1 MDNNNNL
8 NYDPEAFKEF
18 FGTHQTDVNVPDD
31 ITTPETVEE
40 ETDVDVDDSTV
51 NTDATTTDDNTDST
65 DDAQQDTTKQQRAKN
80 NANAVFAQM
89 RTQNKKQQQVLNQ
102 IAQQLGVQDTS
113 NPDAVLNA
121 LQTLATKAQAQKQ
134 GIPEEFLQ
142 RFRNL
147 EEQAAEHEK
156 QNLLIAAGRG
166 FQALKTQHHLTDE
179 DLNNFADEL
188 IADGLN
194 PYEQPV
200 DLLREYRNRHFD
212 DLINAAVQ
220 RGIQQEA
227 ERSAKASRQS
237 TTPSHSNGDTE
248 PTTEGKI
255 NTVEGLNKWLEEHT
269 K

>member
-1 MDNNNNL
+1 
-8 NYDPEAFKEF
+8 
-18 FGTHQTDVNVPDD
+18 
-31 ITTPETVEE
+31 
-40 ETDVDVDDSTV
+40 
-51 NTDATTTDDNTDST
+51 
-65 DDAQQDTTKQQRAKN
+65 
-80 NANAVFAQM
+80 M
-89 RTQNKKQQQVLNQ
+89 RH
-102 IAQQLGVQDTS
+102 
-113 NPDAVLNA
+113 
-121 LQTLATKAQAQKQ
+121 
-134 GIPEEFLQ
+134 
-142 RFRNL
+142 